1 MATNPTST
9 TASATASTA
18 KPNILQTIITHKTLE
33 VAEDKLAL
41 PLQSFIADVVVSKG
55 KKQQIRRNM
64 ECRRKLEEKWEE
76 KKLQR
81 ETCEYEFEY
90 LH

>member
-1 MATNPTST
+1 MSDMNVLSDLELIENAMA
-9 TASATASTA
+9 
-18 KPNILQTIITHKTLE
+18 I
-33 VAEDKLAL
+33 
-41 PLQSFIADVVVSKG
+41 FIADVVVSRG

-64 ECRRKLEEKWEE
+64 ECRRELEKKWEE
-76 KKLQR
+76 KKLRR

>member
-1 MATNPTST
+1 MSHLSELELIDSAMA
-9 TASATASTA
+9 
-18 KPNILQTIITHKTLE
+18 
-33 VAEDKLAL
+33 
-41 PLQSFIADVVVSKG
+41 SFIADVVISKG

-64 ECRRKLEEKWEE
+64 ECRRKLEKKREE

>member
-1 MATNPTST
+1 MSDMNQLSDLELIENAMA
-9 TASATASTA
+9 
-18 KPNILQTIITHKTLE
+18 
-33 VAEDKLAL
+33 
-41 PLQSFIADVVVSKG
+41 SFIADVVISKG
-55 KKQQIRRNM
+55 KRQQIRRNM

>member
-1 MATNPTST
+1 MSDMNQLSDLELIENAMA
-9 TASATASTA
+9 
-18 KPNILQTIITHKTLE
+18 
-33 VAEDKLAL
+33 
-41 PLQSFIADVVVSKG
+41 SFIADVVISKG

-64 ECRRKLEEKWEE
+64 ECRRKLEEKQEE

>member
-1 MATNPTST
+1 MSDVNHLSELELIENAMA
-9 TASATASTA
+9 
-18 KPNILQTIITHKTLE
+18 
-33 VAEDKLAL
+33 
-41 PLQSFIADVVVSKG
+41 SFIADVVISKG

-64 ECRRKLEEKWEE
+64 ECRRKLEEKREE

-81 ETCEYEFEY
+81 DTCEYEFEY

>member
-1 MATNPTST
+1 MNEMTMLSDLELIKNAMA
-9 TASATASTA
+9 
-18 KPNILQTIITHKTLE
+18 
-33 VAEDKLAL
+33 
-41 PLQSFIADVVVSKG
+41 SFIADVVVSKG

-64 ECRRKLEEKWEE
+64 ECRRKLEEKWEA